1 MNWNDEIKNLR
12 LPPLKRGAHSSP
24 EAGVCA
30 MEMVAFLER
39 LPHSDAPECTC
50 PVIAAYVRGINDM
63 LPDGERNRLLPYLPR
78 LVGTVAPQHQQA
90 RAEYL
95 TWQAVRVFA
104 PMALRAVGLYDH
116 AAKLEAQTD
125 LRDAAYAAADA
136 AAAAAA
142 ADAAAAAAAAYAA
155 DAANATRAAADA
167 AAAAASRAAAA
178 ADAADADAAAAAAA
192 ADAAAYATSRAAAS
206 TEIYDAAL
214 KALDG
219 VLEIGAVTPR
229 AWPREQVAKLEQLST
244 ITA

>member
-12 LPPLKRGAHSSP
+12 LPPLKHGAHSSP

-125 LRDAAYAAADA
+125 LRDATRAAADA
-136 AAAAAA
+136 AA
-142 ADAAAAAAAAYAA
+142 Y
-155 DAANATRAAADA
+155 AANATRAAADA
-167 AAAAASRAAAA
+167 AYAANAA
-178 ADAADADAAAAAAA
+178 ADAAYA
-192 ADAAAYATSRAAAS
+192 ADAASM
-206 TEIYDAAL
+206 EIYDAAL

-219 VLEIGAVTPR
+219 VLEIGAITPR

-244 ITA
+244 ITS

>member
-12 LPPLKRGAHSSP
+12 LPPLKHGAHSSP

-95 TWQAVRVFA
+95 TWRAVRVFA

-125 LRDAAYAAADA
+125 LRDA
-136 AAAAAA
+136 
-142 ADAAAAAAAAYAA
+142 
-155 DAANATRAAADA
+155 TR
-167 AAAAASRAAAA
+167 
-178 ADAADADAAAAAAA
+178 AA

-244 ITA
+244 ITS

>member
-125 LRDAAYAAADA
+125 LRDAAYAA
-136 AAAAAA
+136 
-142 ADAAAAAAAAYAA
+142 
-155 DAANATRAAADA
+155 
-167 AAAAASRAAAA
+167 
-178 ADAADADAAAAAAA
+178 DAAAAAAA